1 MAMNRT
7 LGMEAQKMQG
17 YVQEQIER
25 RERRGIVFSDEIKE
39 AIFDY
44 ALLIGNEDSVR
55 KLVRDLAD
63 AISESQEEKVEDLLY
78 DARQEIQ
85 ELPDPT
91 VGKLELLDYGYTANN
106 MVPLRKEAAL
116 EYHRTGSKIY
126 CLGSDG
132 SQGEYASREMIEAH
146 DGLYGMENQEWMR
159 RTVYD
164 RDFDSEDMGM
174 LQEAMAVID
183 REEALKLYDAGAD
196 IYLITS
202 FSTPQFVTERME
214 IERGPEHYQL
224 PMTEREHFRDLEWQM
239 KKYPQLQSLKEAE
252 LLIGTKPV
260 FGIYQIRDDS
270 AGTAYAF
277 RNMNFIE
284 SHDLQVRKEDYKL
297 VYVGELQGNVS
308 LEDIFERFNIHRP
321 EDFRGH
327 SLSVS
332 DIVVLN
338 NGEKVTAHFVDS
350 ISFQELDNFLDL
362 EEHSME
368 ELAYQVGER
377 YFAIQVTEEGYDYSF
392 YDEEFR
398 LMDGGVYE
406 NDEISIEEATDEIL
420 EEEGWTEERV
430 PGDYEQLM
438 EKVEEMDEIVLAEI
452 QNSQGEY
459 KPLAKVEEL
468 EEANYNMIDNVLNNM
483 PPKKEPYLEYFAA
496 ECDEF
501 HDMGAYEKS
510 TDVNQIAAVYE
521 KYRENPENAYRVC
534 SMGIIYRDPED
545 SYYDDA
551 EFAIVKGNTVFGNLM
566 DDVRFYGE
574 LALVRE
580 GIEKIHEALP
590 DYKYVP
596 MRDVREAMYPEK
608 MTTEQL
614 AEALDEI
621 AEAFDPYEYRDNVE
635 PGENTVQEVM
645 LDLRSGNI
653 HSYISYLKD
662 IVDEECDQSV
672 RAGVLIERLKAYEPE
687 LPKNMEPMV
696 YVNFC
701 EESDLMKTRCQKLS
715 ELDAKT
721 AEMDKEWYTK
731 RDPKTE
737 EPAKIAKIYVTVYYA
752 EKGEQMLHHFK
763 KSMDIGNGHGGIV
776 SQLKYDNEMK
786 LTDEYWINYQKGKGS
801 EEFQKYMED
810 LTDMQNHVLPYL
822 QSFCNLEEKGVKERR
837 EQQIAERN
845 KGRADERVTSTEAN
859 AVVKDAGKADRK
871 PAQQKQAVDGKDKK
885 LSIHERLEINKRI
898 IQEKQGK
905 DKTERG
911 VDLGVRT
918 V

>member
-551 EFAIVKGNTVFGNLM
+551 EFAIVKGNTVLGNLM

-580 GIEKIHEALP
+580 GIKKIHEALP

-608 MTTEQL
+608 MATEQL

-837 EQQIAERN
+837 EQQIAERYE
-845 KGRADERVTSTEAN
+845 GRADERVTSTEAN
-859 AVVKDAGKADRK
+859 AVVKDVGKTDRK

-905 DKTERG
+905 DKPERG
-911 VDLGVRT
+911 ADRGVR
-918 V
+918 